1 MRYLALVLALAALA
15 FAGTASASK
24 PDMMRIDVAD
34 THTTDCGGHQITHTI
49 TGFIIFRDF
58 FRNGEFVGSITSYAL
73 RESFTGPGGTLITPD
88 VGIDHLR
95 VESDG
100 SATLAIIGIVGRLI
114 VPGEGFVFGEVG
126 QVRLFFTDEND
137 TEPDVTLEAGHHDG
151 DVEAAACELLA
162 P

>member
-1 MRYLALVLALAALA
+1 MRYVALVLALGALA
-15 FAGTASASK
+15 FAGSAGAGK
-24 PDMMRIDVAD
+24 PDIMRIDVAD
-34 THTTDCGGHQITHTI
+34 THTTDCGGHTITHTI
-49 TGFIIFRDF
+49 SGFVIFRDF

-73 RESFTGPGGTLITPD
+73 KESFTGPGGTLVTPD
-88 VGIDHLR
+88 VGIDR
-95 VESDG
+95 VKVYEDG
-100 SATLAIIGIVGRLI
+100 SSVLAIIGIVGRLV
-114 VPGEGFVFGEVG
+114 VPGEGFVHGEVG